1 MKKTLIM
8 LIVGVCSLCM
18 GVSFADS
25 DLSKELSTLTEQ
37 ILAKSERP
45 FTQLEELKKLFSHCA
60 EHHTDPALKTA
71 CQSWLDK
78 SYPAIKELVPQQVFI
93 ELGVDDV
100 EVKKIGET
108 SVFFAGANE
117 PEIADHYQLTI
128 PKYELKL
135 TFPLKKGMIPAQHLS
150 TWQWAK

>member
-1 MKKTLIM
+1 MKKTLIL
-8 LIVGVCSLCM
+8 LIFGVLPLSV
-18 GVSFADS
+18 GVSFAAS
-25 DLSKELSTLTEQ
+25 DLSRQLSALTEQ
-37 ILAKSERP
+37 ILAESEHP

-60 EHHTDPALKTA
+60 EEHTDPILKTA

-78 SYPAIKELVPQQVFI
+78 SYPAIKEHTPQQVFI
-93 ELGVDDV
+93 ELGTDDI

-128 PKYELKL
+128 PKYQLKL
-135 TFPLKKGMIPAQHLS
+135 TFPLQKGMIPAQYLS